1 MSKFKVGDRVRFV
14 VNAGDRAGRV
24 FSVVGLDRDGDPVI
38 DDGECSPDCGHFSDW
53 LELVEPLGDQ
63 TTLTRRDHFAMAAL
77 TGVMGSGDITIELLF
92 EDEESRRRVSVWSYE
107 LADAME
113 AARNKEGAE

>member
-1 MSKFKVGDRVRFV
+1 MSKFKAGDRVLAIRSGAIGLVKETSPNVTSVDVSGVLTWFNTDDLV
-14 VNAGDRAGRV
+14 AATAVSAGTN
-24 FSVVGLDRDGDPVI
+24 F
-38 DDGECSPDCGHFSDW
+38 
-53 LELVEPLGDQ
+53 
-63 TTLTRRDHFAMAAL
+63 TLTRRDHFAMAAL

-113 AARNKEGAE
+113 AARNKEGEA